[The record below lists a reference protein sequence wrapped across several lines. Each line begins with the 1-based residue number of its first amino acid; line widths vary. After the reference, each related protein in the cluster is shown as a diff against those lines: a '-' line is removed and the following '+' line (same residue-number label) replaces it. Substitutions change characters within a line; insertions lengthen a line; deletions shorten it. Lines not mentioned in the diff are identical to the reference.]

1 MYARDPGWGFE
12 FVTSR
17 IRTVGNASTHL
28 YSQDTDTVGAVGAA
42 RVAAYRA
49 LPALLHEFGI
59 EPLTVLD
66 AAGVRADVF
75 DDPESLVP
83 YPVLGRLLSL
93 SAQYTNCDHI
103 GLLLGQ
109 RSGLATMGLTGEIAF
124 CADTAGEGLRKFAGF
139 FTLQNTA
146 ATVSLISGAGF
157 SRLVYAIAEPGMNDT
172 GQLQLGAMAL
182 GFNILQE
189 LCGLRWRPTVVTF
202 ASLAPSNLRPC
213 QKFFDAPLR
222 FNSAESSIVFES
234 HWLDRPLPQ
243 VDPALRRRIEAQVQA
258 RKKEILADLP
268 QTLRII
274 LRKQLIIGEF
284 SMDYVATLLGIHRR
298 TLDRKL
304 RRYGMHYS
312 DLLESVKRDA
322 ACQLLRDTQ
331 LQVQR
336 ISESLHYS
344 SAANFSTAFGRWTG
358 VSPSKYR
365 RQAR

>member
-1 MYARDPGWGFE
+1 MYAREPGWGFE

-28 YSQDTDTVGAVGAA
+28 YSQDTDTAGAVGAA

-49 LPALLHEFGI
+49 LPALLREFGI

-75 DDPESLVP
+75 DDPENLVP

-157 SRLVYAIAEPGMNDT
+157 SRLVYAIAEPGMSDT

-213 QKFFDAPLR
+213 QKFFRCTA
-222 FNSAESSIVFES
+222 
-234 HWLDRPLPQ
+234 
-243 VDPALRRRIEAQVQA
+243 ALRQCRVIDRIRKPLAGPATATGRPSPKRGGSRPRCRRE
-258 RKKEILADLP
+258 RKRSWL
-268 QTLRII
+268 TS
-274 LRKQLIIGEF
+274 RKPC
-284 SMDYVATLLGIHRR
+284 A
-298 TLDRKL
+298 
-304 RRYGMHYS
+304 
-312 DLLESVKRDA
+312 
-322 ACQLLRDTQ
+322 
-331 LQVQR
+331 
-336 ISESLHYS
+336 S
-344 SAANFSTAFGRWTG
+344 SCASN
-358 VSPSKYR
+358 
-365 RQAR
+365 